1 MKVKLKE
8 QLFLS
13 PKIEVRT
20 STVEGRGVF
29 CNEDIKKGEL
39 VEEAHM
45 ILLDNNKWEECDKEL
60 ARYVLPWVELRE
72 DWEDFCEEHEGVT
85 HSHVTRPVVIL
96 GFGMIYNHND
106 KNSLDYYIN
115 KRSFFCSYTA
125 NRDISKGSEL
135 TINYG
140 EDYFKNSNIEK
151 R

>member
-1 MKVKLKE
+1 MKVKLK
-8 QLFLS
+8 QNLFLS
-13 PKIEVRT
+13 PKIQVRT
-20 STVEGRGVF
+20 SDIGGRGVF

-45 ILLDNNKWEECDKEL
+45 ILLNNNRWEDCDSEL
-60 ARYVLPWVELRE
+60 SRYVLPWIELRD
-72 DWEDFCEEHEGVT
+72 DWEDFCEQNEGVT
-85 HSHVTRPVVIL
+85 NFHVSRPVVIL

-125 NRDISKGSEL
+125 NRDIPKGSEL

-140 EDYFKNSNIEK
+140 DQYFKNIDIEK
-151 R
+151 K